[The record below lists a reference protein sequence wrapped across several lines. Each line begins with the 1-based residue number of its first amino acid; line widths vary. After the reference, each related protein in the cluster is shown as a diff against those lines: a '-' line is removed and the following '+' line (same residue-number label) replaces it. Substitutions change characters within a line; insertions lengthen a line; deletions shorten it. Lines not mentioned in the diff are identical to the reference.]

1 MSSAEVV
8 VALRAVRKD
17 YHGLRPL
24 RVQHLDV
31 RRGESVALLGL
42 DRVAAEVLASLVT
55 GATLPDA
62 GDVMAFGVPTRSVT
76 DADAWLSEMSRFGVV
91 SDRVVLLESFS
102 VEQNLA
108 LPFSLEI
115 DRIPDSV
122 RGQVRALAEEV
133 GIDRDT
139 LATPAG
145 RLRPD
150 NALRVRLAKALALG
164 PRVLLVEHPNAELSA
179 AEVPRFAAD
188 LATIAAARDVA
199 LLVMTADV
207 AFARAVADR
216 VLTVRPATGQL
227 TETGGWRDWLRRE
240 RR

>member
-1 MSSAEVV
+1 MPSAEVV
-8 VALRAVRKD
+8 LALREVLKD

-24 RVQHLDV
+24 RVEHLEV
-31 RRGESVALLGL
+31 RRGESVALLGF
-42 DRVAAEVLASLVT
+42 DRVAAEVLSSLVI

-62 GDVMAFGVPTRSVT
+62 GDVQAFGTLTRSVT
-76 DADAWLSEMSRFGVV
+76 DADEWLAAMHQFGIL

-115 DRIPDSV
+115 DQIPSEV
-122 RGQVRALAEEV
+122 RAQVRALADEV
-133 GIDRDT
+133 GVDANV

-145 RLRPD
+145 ALRPD
-150 NALRVRLAKALALG
+150 DVLRVRLAKALALG
-164 PRVLLVEHPNAELSA
+164 PRVLLAEHPNAALSA

-188 LATIAAARDVA
+188 LATIAAARDMA
-199 LLVMTADV
+199 MIVMTAD
-207 AFARAVADR
+207 ATFARAVADR

-227 TETGGWRDWLRRE
+227 AQSGGWRDWFRRS
-240 RR
+240 

>member
-1 MSSAEVV
+1 MSSAEVA

-17 YHGLRPL
+17 YLGLRPL

-31 RRGESVALLGL
+31 RCGESVALLGL

-76 DADAWLSEMSRFGVV
+76 DADEWLRAMSRFGIV

-115 DRIPDSV
+115 DRLPDSV
-122 RGQVRALAEEV
+122 RRQVRALAEEV

-145 RLRPD
+145 TLRRD

-179 AEVPRFAAD
+179 TEAARFAAD
-188 LATIAAARDVA
+188 LAAIAATRDAA

-207 AFARAVADR
+207 TFARAVADR

-227 TETGGWRDWLRRE
+227 TEAGGWRGWLRRE